1 MMILLMASVYL
12 NGVNVDGLRSQSFE
26 KCKSVKIDD
35 RGDVYLDCPG
45 YEVQSQA
52 APVVPAAPSAPVAAA
67 SMAPAPAPVGVIT
80 KHYWMVS
87 EDANCATA
95 QYDFD
100 VFVTN
105 KRTRTYRAG

>member
-1 MMILLMASVYL
+1 MMILLLASVYL

-52 APVVPAAPSAPVAAA
+52 APVVPAAPPAPVAAA
-67 SMAPAPAPVGVIT
+67 SMAPVPPAAVIS

-87 EDANCATA
+87 EDANGAQA

-100 VFVTN
+100 V
-105 KRTRTYRAG
+105 